1 MLCAFARSSDSMA
14 EHDDIELAR
23 RQAEPQRWTVQA
35 LLDKLPNVHPF
46 WIRDALPHFGGDRA
60 ELETRLLA
68 LRDQQQTELARTYMG
83 LVLFF
88 VGHPD
93 GKQAL
98 TAALRS
104 DAEKVRLLALDT
116 FRVLRWDDVGSG
128 TRPGKLGIS
137 DVEVFEALDWMLED
151 PTTPERMLGLEY
163 AIKFAF
169 EPARPMLVP
178 LLRHPEAV
186 VRDKV
191 LETFLAR
198 GRDDGALKA
207 LEQELL
213 GRRVEQRAADKAWRE
228 ARLLDTMWLF
238 HGAKGARDPQFRERA
253 GALALRVL
261 RDALAANEPGA
272 RFDRPAGWLT
282 GRTLVQIPVIA
293 QTRGAAPVL
302 ASMVTHPRLAGT
314 LRAQAALAYKELT
327 GQAPEGARRAVLD
340 AVEREPCDQTD
351 KLLER
356 LYAADLLDVDA
367 ALAAVGSSWSY
378 QATPLLRKWRDA
390 RDNERIARGL
400 VARLGLLAQETGTGG
415 AALAWAV
422 EVLRAITHD
431 SEIRGTAI
439 AALRAALARAHERGD
454 DPRAARKIA
463 RLLISLGDAGVGGLA
478 DLEPWDA
485 AWAHW
490 QAQRWTAADVAALLR
505 SAGLVDAFHAA
516 AVAGVDVAATRPDNV
531 LITLLDKGGKRYA
544 FRSIRDDGFAPPHH
558 ELFAAL
564 VATLRPEVRIEA
576 VSQQLDAKMTELS
589 PSERAQVF
597 TRTPTGD
604 VPIDDAGLK
613 NVPVYSTEG
622 SVAVVTFIHAN
633 AVRRFVVRPEG
644 TWMDVAGVLRGF
656 DAFAESIG
664 RPERAYYLE
673 TQSWAS
679 HEFGLF
685 VCADP
690 ARFGPANE
698 QLRLP
703 LDPKF
708 RAAG

>member
-1 MLCAFARSSDSMA
+1 MA
-14 EHDDIELAR
+14 EHDEIERAR

-35 LLDKLPNVHPF
+35 LLDKLPNVHPC

-60 ELETRLLA
+60 ELERRLLA

-88 VGHPD
+88 VGHPE
-93 GKQAL
+93 GKRTL
-98 TAALRS
+98 IEALRS

-116 FRVLRWDDVGSG
+116 FRVLRPDDVGSG
-128 TRPGKLGIS
+128 ARPGKLGIS

-151 PTTPERMLGLEY
+151 PTTPERALGLEY
-163 AIKFAF
+163 AIKLAF
-169 EPARPMLVP
+169 ERARPMLVP

-198 GRDDGALKA
+198 GLDDGALKA

-213 GRRVEQRAADKAWRE
+213 GRRVEQRAADNAWRE

-253 GALALRVL
+253 GELALRVL
-261 RDALAANEPGA
+261 RDALAAQEPGA

-282 GRTLVQIPVIA
+282 GRTLVQVPVIA

-314 LRAQAALAYKELT
+314 LRAQAALAHKELT
-327 GQAPEGARRAVLD
+327 GEAPEGARRAVLD
-340 AVEREPCDQTD
+340 AVQREPCDQTD

-400 VARLGLLAQETGTGG
+400 VARLGALAQLAGSG
-415 AALAWAV
+415 AAAPASV
-422 EVLRAITHD
+422 VDVLRAIPHD
-431 SEIRGTAI
+431 AGIRDAAI
-439 AALRAALARAHERGD
+439 AALRGALAAAHERKD
-454 DPRAARKIA
+454 DPRAARAIA
-463 RLLISLGDAGVGGLA
+463 RLLISLGDTGAAALA

-485 AWAHW
+485 TRAHW
-490 QAQRWTAADVAALLR
+490 QAERWTAADVAARLR
-505 SAGLVDAFHAA
+505 DAGLAEELAPADLAA
-516 AVAGVDVAATRPDNV
+516 IDVAALRPDNV
-531 LITLLDKGGKRYA
+531 LLTLLDKRGRRYV
-544 FRSIRDDGFAPPHH
+544 FQSIRDDGFEPPHH

-564 VATLRPEVRIEA
+564 VRTLRPEVRIEA
-576 VSQQLDAKMTELS
+576 VSQQFDAKMTELS

-604 VPIDDAGLK
+604 VPIDDAGLAD
-613 NVPVYSTEG
+613 VPVYSTEG
-622 SVAVVTFIHAN
+622 SAAVVTFIHAN
-633 AVRRFVVRPEG
+633 AVRRFAVHPEG

-656 DAFAESIG
+656 DAFAESVG

-703 LDPKF
+703 LDSKF
-708 RAAG
+708 RAGG